1 MNIFAAVKAA
11 VSVKQAAAFY
21 GLEIKRGDMSRCVFH
36 PDKTP
41 SMKLN
46 DDYYYCFGC
55 HEHGDVIDLVA
66 RLFHLS
72 PMDAALKLADDF
84 HISPSPTPVS
94 AVMPVPKP
102 LPHDTWHCA
111 GVMLDYE
118 RYLKRQIERHAP
130 KHPDEDGNNLLMFFE
145 SEDYIRF
152 EPGYDATSK
161 EMYAVYCI
169 WCDEN
174 GFTPLKPRTVSDYVA
189 ANAVKLGVEHCNT
202 VYSVEGRRVWGFK
215 GIHLMID
222 SGIRNR
228 LGMQKVYPDDNPF
241 R

>member
-1 MNIFAAVKAA
+1 MADKMCTELEGIFLWAFEGLQRLASNGFRFTESNRARQNREVL
-11 VSVKQAAAFY
+11 KQ
-21 GLEIKRGDMSRCVFH
+21 
-36 PDKTP
+36 
-41 SMKLN
+41 
-46 DDYYYCFGC
+46 
-55 HEHGDVIDLVA
+55 
-66 RLFHLS
+66 
-72 PMDAALKLADDF
+72 
-84 HISPSPTPVS
+84 
-94 AVMPVPKP
+94 
-102 LPHDTWHCA
+102 
-111 GVMLDYE
+111 
-118 RYLKRQIERHAP
+118 
-130 KHPDEDGNNLLMFFE
+130 DGNNLLMFFE

-161 EMYAVYCI
+161 ELYAVYCI